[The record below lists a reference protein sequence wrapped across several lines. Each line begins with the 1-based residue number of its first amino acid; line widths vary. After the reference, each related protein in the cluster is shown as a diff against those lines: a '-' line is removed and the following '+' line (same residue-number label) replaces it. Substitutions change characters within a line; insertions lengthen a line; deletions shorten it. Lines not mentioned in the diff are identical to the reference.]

1 LKSPSRRKPKWVK
14 DAQPHD
20 EAEIVEKRADRD
32 KKLLKLK
39 TIDITNQAQEFED
52 GWRQDAITK
61 TYGNV
66 SQSPLKPKN
75 PKTRGELI
83 DIYKNM
89 IHEPESPTR
98 NPSGGNE
105 HQFGLNNS
113 TDHLNSSKNNYQP
126 PTAGKRGKKSG
137 TVEEEQKQDK
147 ERLREIMMKLYEGH
161 DNDEYTDEQRYLMM
175 MAEGDNAPELNP
187 MVETLK
193 GFLRS
198 RLAYHKVRNIE
209 EAVLINDIL
218 DAWVKPNGENFG
230 MSLKKIICATRCI
243 LQKKQILLMD
253 DDALFVPESPNLM
266 DDVFNEMPE
275 STIISVVNDYENLLF
290 FDEVIVFNEGFIS
303 ERGDPRK
310 LLMDKSSMLQM
321 IIKRVDKHLSKLL
334 IEMLDDGKDEKEMF
348 EALFRIPS
356 WMKKEGF
363 VTTHTELR

>member
-1 LKSPSRRKPKWVK
+1 MLK
-14 DAQPHD
+14 
-20 EAEIVEKRADRD
+20 I
-32 KKLLKLK
+32 K
-39 TIDITNQAQEFED
+39 TQDIFNQAQEFEE
-52 GWRQDAITK
+52 GTRQDTIKK
-61 TYGNV
+61 TYKDH
-66 SQSPLKPKN
+66 SESPLKPKN

-89 IHEPESPTR
+89 INEGDSPTR
-98 NPSGGNE
+98 NNSTPAE
-105 HQFGLNNS
+105 YHLGLNNS
-113 TDHLNSSKNNYQP
+113 TEMLNSSKLHYQP

-193 GFLRS
+193 GYLRS

-218 DAWVKPNGENFG
+218 DTMVKPNGDNFG

-290 FDEVIVFNEGFIS
+290 FDEVIVFNEGFIA

-334 IEMLDDGKDEKEMF
+334 VEMLDDGKDEKEMF

-356 WMKKEGF
+356 WLKKEGF